1 MEKVVSKRWK
11 VAEKIPA
18 EVERALS
25 YYPAFFRQV
34 LYNRGIQNTD
44 QAMAFLSPG
53 ENFYDPMLLLNMDGV
68 VERILYA
75 IDRQEAIAVYGDYD
89 VDGVSATAL
98 LVETIQLL
106 GGNVTAYI
114 PNRFDEGYGLNIEA
128 LNYLR
133 EQGIQLVLTVDCGI
147 RSLPEAEHARQIGL
161 DLIIS
166 DHHHPLEQIPAA
178 QFVICPKQ
186 KGDPY
191 PEKNLAGVGVAFKIA
206 QALLQRRLKEL
217 PYEGY
222 GLDLV
227 ALGTVADVVPLTGEN
242 RMLVRAGLKELRR
255 GWRAGVR
262 SLAQAARLTL
272 STLSTA
278 DIGFGLAP
286 RLNAAGRLES
296 ALASYQLL
304 LERDVQQI
312 GLLVQR
318 LDDQN
323 RERQKIT
330 TEMQKRAEELIEA
343 EGFEEILFA
352 FDENFNPGVV
362 GLVAGKLAES
372 YYRPAVVGHINGEYV
387 RASCRSIPAFHITQ
401 ALDACA
407 DLMVHHG
414 GHALAAGFTIHRDY
428 LPELKLRLAKIA
440 ADQLG
445 DLDLRPVL
453 RADVELPLG
462 ELHPEFLKYL
472 HLLEPTG
479 MDNPEVYF
487 VSRNVRTANP
497 RAIGVEGKHLKFL
510 VTDGWITYDAVAFRQ
525 GHWMESGLPKE
536 VDILYR
542 FEMNTYNGRE
552 NLQLN
557 VVDIKPA
564 GSD

>member
-1 MEKVVSKRWK
+1 MQKVASKRWK
-11 VAEKIPA
+11 LAEKIPP
-18 EVERALS
+18 EVEQELS
-25 YYPAFFRQV
+25 YYPTFFRQV
-34 LYNRGIQNTD
+34 LYNRGITSTE

-53 ENFYDPMLLLNMDGV
+53 EDFHDPMMLLNMAGV
-68 VERILYA
+68 VERLLFA
-75 IDRQEAIAVYGDYD
+75 IDHHEPIAVYGDYD

-114 PNRFDEGYGLNIEA
+114 PNRFEEGYGLNIEA
-128 LNYLR
+128 LGHLR
-133 EQGIQLVLTVDCGI
+133 EQGIRLVLTVDCGI
-147 RSLPEAEHARQIGL
+147 RSLQEAEHARQIGL

-166 DHHHPLEQIPAA
+166 DHHHPLDEIPPAN
-178 QFVICPKQ
+178 FVICPKQ
-186 KGDPY
+186 NGDEY
-191 PEKNLAGVGVAFKIA
+191 PEKNLAGVGVAYKIA
-206 QALLQRRLKEL
+206 QALLRQRRKEL
-217 PYEGY
+217 PREGF

-242 RMLVRAGLKELRR
+242 RLLVRAGLKELRR
-255 GWRAGVR
+255 GWRTGLR
-262 SLAQAARLTL
+262 SLAQAARLNLGTL
-272 STLSTA
+272 STS

-304 LERDVQQI
+304 LERDIQQI

-330 TEMQKRAEELIEA
+330 SEMQKRAEELIQE

-352 FDENFNPGVV
+352 FDESFNPGIV
-362 GLVAGKLAES
+362 GLVAGKLTES

-414 GHALAAGFTIHRDY
+414 GHALAAGFTIHRDR
-428 LPELKLRLAKIA
+428 LGELKQRLAKIA
-440 ADQLG
+440 FEQLG

-453 RADVELPLG
+453 RADVEIPLG

-472 HLLEPTG
+472 YLLEPTG
-479 MDNPEVYF
+479 MDNPEVFF
-487 VSRNVRTANP
+487 VSRNVRTSNA
-497 RAIGVEGKHLKFL
+497 RAIGADGKHLKFL

-525 GHWMESGLPKE
+525 GYWMEAGLPKE
-536 VDILYR
+536 IDILYR
-542 FEMNTYNGRE
+542 FEMNTFNGRE
-552 NLQLN
+552 SLQLN

-564 GSD
+564 GGD

>member
-1 MEKVVSKRWK
+1 MQKVASKHWK
-11 VAEKIPA
+11 LAEKIPA
-18 EVERALS
+18 EVEQALS
-25 YYPAFFRQV
+25 YYPPFFRQI
-34 LYNRGIQNTD
+34 LYNRGITSAE
-44 QAMAFLSPG
+44 QAMAFLSAG
-53 ENFYDPMLLLNMDGV
+53 EDFHDPMLLLNMAGA
-68 VERILYA
+68 VERLLFAVDHQEPIA
-75 IDRQEAIAVYGDYD
+75 IYGDYD

-98 LVETIQLL
+98 LVEVLRLL
-106 GGNVTAYI
+106 GGNVTVYI
-114 PNRFDEGYGLNIEA
+114 PNRFEEGYGLNIEA
-128 LNYLR
+128 LNQLR
-133 EQGIQLVLTVDCGI
+133 DQGIGLVLTVDCGI
-147 RSLPEAEHARQIGL
+147 RSLREAEHARRIGM

-166 DHHHPLEQIPAA
+166 DHHQPLEEIPPAN
-178 QFVICPKQ
+178 FVICPKQ
-186 KGDPY
+186 KGDEY
-191 PEKNLAGVGVAFKIA
+191 PEKNLAGVGVAYKIA
-206 QALLQRRLKEL
+206 QALLQQRQLELSNDRL
-217 PYEGY
+217 

-242 RMLVRAGLKELRR
+242 RLLVKAGLKELRR
-255 GWRAGVR
+255 GSRIGLR
-262 SLAQAARLTL
+262 SLAQAARINL
-272 STLSTA
+272 STLNTA

-304 LERDVQQI
+304 LERDIQHI
-312 GLLVQR
+312 GLLVQH

-330 TEMQKRAEELIEA
+330 AEMQQRAEELIQE
-343 EGFEEILFA
+343 EDFEEILFA
-352 FDENFNPGVV
+352 FDESFNPGVV
-362 GLVAGKLAES
+362 GLVAGKLTES
-372 YYRPAVVGHINGEYV
+372 YYRPAVVGHVNGEYV

-414 GHALAAGFTIHRDY
+414 GHALAAGFTIHRDH
-428 LPELKLRLAKIA
+428 LPELKERLAKIA
-440 ADQLG
+440 FEQLG

-487 VSRNVRTANP
+487 ISRNVRTSNA
-497 RAIGVEGKHLKFL
+497 RAIGSDGKHLKFL

-525 GHWMESGLPKE
+525 GYWMETGLPRE

-552 NLQLN
+552 SLQLN
-557 VVDIKPA
+557 IVDIKPA